1 MIGAGRGRTRDAR
14 APCRQRPSRGLPPP
28 APGRHAG
35 RPDLANDVQD
45 TVLTLKPRKA
55 DPEPRTVR
63 IVRAPGSDW
72 VLLTTLLD
80 ARTYPAR
87 DLADLYHQR
96 WSIEELYKTVR
107 QTLSMEAFHAQGL
120 RGVQQELSAG
130 LTLIALARLMSNDCE
145 TLVNGPGHLQRR
157 GGLLANQKNALHAV
171 YDGFEEMLPGFAQ
184 SCATFVSA
192 AMARIAD
199 CMQRDRIHHS
209 HHRVPRKPIG
219 KWKPPK
225 PARSQPEKP
234 CRGHALS

>member
-1 MIGAGRGRTRDAR
+1 MLAHHADNGLHAVFRLRRR
-14 APCRQRPSRGLPPP
+14 ADTQADRI
-28 APGRHAG
+28 
-35 RPDLANDVQD
+35 LANDVQD
-45 TVLTLKPRKA
+45 TVLTIKPRKA
-55 DPEPRTVR
+55 APEPRTVR

-130 LTLIALARLMSNDCE
+130 MTLIALARLMTNDCE
-145 TLVNGPGHLQRR
+145 RLINDHRHTR
-157 GGLLANQKNALHAV
+157 GGLLANQKNALSAV
-171 YDGFEEMLPGFAQ
+171 HDGFEAMLLGFAT
-184 SCATFVSA
+184 SCAAFVST

-209 HHRVPRKPIG
+209 YHRYSQKPIG

-225 PARSQPEKP
+225 PA
-234 CRGHALS
+234 